1 MEAIRVNNLTV
12 KIDGKI
18 IIEDVSLTVRE
29 GEFWAIVGPNGG
41 GKTTLLKAIM
51 GILKPE
57 RGSVEVFGESP
68 EVAVKRGWIG
78 YLPQKPDFNMNLRV
92 RDIFR
97 LVGADD
103 RDVSGMVEVMG
114 ISDKMDSSFLNL
126 SGGERQRVLISM
138 LLLKNPRILL
148 LDEPNTGI
156 DVVGQDNFYKFL
168 RNRDK
173 NCTILMVTHD
183 IGVVSY
189 FVDGIAC
196 LNRRLKYSGDPRLA
210 LDCKLLEELYGERV
224 SIFVHHPECEGCHV
238 YRNSL

>member
-12 KIDGKI
+12 SVGGKV
-18 IIEDVSLTVRE
+18 IIEDVSLTVME

-51 GILKPE
+51 GILKPD
-57 RGSVEVFGESP
+57 RGSVEIFGDRP
-68 EVAVKRGWIG
+68 EVAIKKGWVG
-78 YLPQKPDFNMNLRV
+78 YLPQHPDFSMNIRV

-97 LVGADD
+97 LVGANE
-103 RDVSGMVEVMG
+103 RDVKSIVEVMG

-148 LDEPNTGI
+148 LDEPSTGI

-168 RNRDK
+168 RNYSEK
-173 NCTILMVTHD
+173 CTILMVTHD

-196 LNRRLKYSGDPRLA
+196 LNKRLKYSGDPRSV

-224 SIFVHHPECEGCHV
+224 SIFVHHPECEGCHI